1 MPNLN
6 SAFTQ
11 IGRGFAAFLA
21 PPSPDVIRFTVGQP
35 DFDTPLPVVNAAIE
49 SLKRGETTYTRSQG
63 SETLCQAVSEHLSKF
78 DIDVDGNDVVIAPGC
93 KQALLY
99 SMMAVIE
106 PGDEVLLL
114 APAWPSYDGMIKL
127 LGGVPIHVP
136 VHRPN
141 YHPDIEALRDAVTS
155 KTKAIVINSPNNPTG
170 AVYTSD
176 EIQQL
181 VNLAIDSDLW
191 ILDDMIYSTLV
202 WGDNKYTSPNSFEG
216 GPERTLTI
224 GGWSKG
230 WAMTGWRLG
239 WVAGPTEAM
248 EAVKTCQASSATH
261 VATFLMPAAEVAL
274 TLEKEIDAMADS
286 FANRRLMFHEGID
299 SLPGISAPMPEGAF
313 YILADV
319 SGTGMT
325 DIEFAT
331 RALDEAK
338 VQVIP
343 GSLML
348 GGDNLIRMSYA
359 TSLEDL
365 KEGIRRLKTWLI
377 QIN

>member
-1 MPNLN
+1 
-6 SAFTQ
+6 
-11 IGRGFAAFLA
+11 
-21 PPSPDVIRFTVGQP
+21 
-35 DFDTPLPVVNAAIE
+35 
-49 SLKRGETTYTRSQG
+49 
-63 SETLCQAVSEHLSKF
+63 
-78 DIDVDGNDVVIAPGC
+78 
-93 KQALLY
+93 
-99 SMMAVIE
+99 
-106 PGDEVLLL
+106 
-114 APAWPSYDGMIKL
+114 MIKL

-141 YHPDIEALRDAVTS
+141 YHPDIEALRNAVTS

-299 SLPGISAPMPEGAF
+299 SLPGISAPIPEGAF

-365 KEGIRRLKTWLI
+365 KEGIRRLKTWLN

>member
-141 YHPDIEALRDAVTS
+141 YHPDIEALRNAVTS

-299 SLPGISAPMPEGAF
+299 SLPGISAPIPEGAF

-365 KEGIRRLKTWLI
+365 KEGIRRLKTWLVR
-377 QIN
+377 IN